1 MAKNG
6 SSATDER
13 EIVAD
18 DAGDDGLR
26 SLLERGRGLAD
37 HVPDAIGEAR
47 SAVEAA
53 NGQLDLLSDRGVIA
67 ALGFSAG
74 VTSGLIMAGASRP
87 VLAISLLPLAL
98 TVRAAL
104 ARGVRLSKLVN

>member
-13 EIVAD
+13 DAVAD
-18 DAGDDGLR
+18 AVDDGFKA
-26 SLLERGRGLAD
+26 LLERGRSVAD
-37 HVPDAIGEAR
+37 HVPDAIEEAR
-47 SAVEAA
+47 SAVGAA
-53 NGQLDLLSDRGVIA
+53 QSQLDLLSDRGVIA
-67 ALGFSAG
+67 AVGFSAG
-74 VTSGLIMAGASRP
+74 MTSGLLLAGAPRP

-104 ARGVRLSKLVN
+104 TRGVRLSRLVN